1 MPIILSL
8 QGCMACGKTTA
19 VRYIKENA
27 PYINIS
33 YEENAYVIGE
43 IRKRKLNKNDFAD
56 YVEIQKLWIANE
68 VARYDRAKQFSCSIM
83 DFGAEEIEFYTLNYP
98 KSINAHWN
106 VEESLHSELQQLR
119 QCMPQRILFLN
130 ASEAVLRAHKDSDE
144 TRSRTFF
151 DYHLEHLLP
160 LKKAWFIG
168 KPNVDVLNIDSLS
181 KEQVGKRVK
190 EWIDCR
196 IADKG
201 DC

>member
-1 MPIILSL
+1 
-8 QGCMACGKTTA
+8 
-19 VRYIKENA
+19 
-27 PYINIS
+27 
-33 YEENAYVIGE
+33 
-43 IRKRKLNKNDFAD
+43 
-56 YVEIQKLWIANE
+56 
-68 VARYDRAKQFSCSIM
+68 
-83 DFGAEEIEFYTLNYP
+83 
-98 KSINAHWN
+98 
-106 VEESLHSELQQLR
+106 LR

-196 IADKG
+196 IADNG
-201 DC
+201 